1 MEGRWLLVAFL
12 FAIGF
17 FGFKS
22 QKKFKWATKLFLI
35 GAASGLSVKNNGII
49 DTAGATIA
57 VGFVWSLVGLIV
69 DVIIA
74 MIRKRKTNSIIAQES
89 TLQQAN
95 HDTPVQINSG
105 DQFDLEKAISVAKKN
120 RTT

>member
-1 MEGRWLLVAFL
+1 M
-12 FAIGF
+12 I
-17 FGFKS
+17 
-22 QKKFKWATKLFLI
+22 
-35 GAASGLSVKNNGII
+35 
-49 DTAGATIA
+49 ATIA